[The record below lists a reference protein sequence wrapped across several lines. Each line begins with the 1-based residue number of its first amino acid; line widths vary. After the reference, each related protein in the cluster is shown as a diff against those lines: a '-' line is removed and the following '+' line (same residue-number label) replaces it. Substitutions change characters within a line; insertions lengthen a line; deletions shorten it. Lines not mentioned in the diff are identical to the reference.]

1 MKELIRPLFLR
12 KRFLISMKSFVSQNQ
27 FSIYK
32 KFFAPQKPILDFHEV
47 LCFSKTNSL
56 FILR

>member
-1 MKELIRPLFLR
+1 MKELIRPLFL
-12 KRFLISMKSFVSQNQ
+12 KNQ

-47 LCFSKTNSL
+47 LRFSKTNFLFTRNSL
-56 FILR
+56 HLKTDS